1 MVGEFVKVGVLV
13 GEFVGV
19 VVLEAVLEI
28 VPDVDGVPVRV
39 VVPVVVDV
47 RLEVAVYEP
56 VMDDDEVKGGE
67 DVRDADDVEVTV
79 REGLRVGKLVL
90 LGVREADAVTLDVG
104 VTELEGEV
112 DAVFDGDAVLL
123 AVLDDVAVEA
133 GVIEPDTDGVGDVEG
148 SAPSGKEEVGVA
160 VEEGV

>member
-1 MVGEFVKVGVLV
+1 M
-13 GEFVGV
+13 
-19 VVLEAVLEI
+19 
-28 VPDVDGVPVRV
+28 VPDGDGVPVRV
-39 VVPVVVDV
+39 VVPVVVEV
-47 RLEVAVYEP
+47 RVDVAVYEA
-56 VMDDDEVKGGE
+56 VLDEDDVNGGD
-67 DVRDADDVEVTV
+67 DVRDADDVDVTV

-90 LGVREADAVTLDVG
+90 LGVREADAVTLDEG

-123 AVLDDVAVEA
+123 AVLVGDSVDA

-160 VEEGV
+160 EEEGV